1 MTAQRDLVREVEVS
15 PRPLWIEGDPAA
27 LERMVTNL
35 LSNAV
40 KFTPDGGRV
49 ALAAY
54 PDDRRPDTVRLVVSD
69 SGMGIPESDHERVFA
84 RFFRSSA
91 ANERAIQGSGLGL
104 SIVRAIAEGHGGSV
118 SVDSAPDKGSTFT
131 VCLPVSGSAG
141 LATQEAS
148 RTYRDHRDDS

>member
-1 MTAQRDLVREVEVS
+1 V
-15 PRPLWIEGDPAA
+15 GDPAA

-49 ALAAY
+49 SLAAH
-54 PDDRRPDTVRLVVSD
+54 PDDRDPGTVRLVVSD
-69 SGMGIPESDHERVFA
+69 SGMGIPPADHERVFA

-118 SVDSAPDKGSTFT
+118 AVESAPDAGSTFT
-131 VCLPVSGSAG
+131 VTLPVAPATAVPVSGSGGPAPERG
-141 LATQEAS
+141 VS
-148 RTYRDHRDDS
+148 DIS